1 MKTLLKQFQEGAVDQ
16 FVDMLHEAAGSISK
30 MKVPQAVVLTAPTGS
45 GKTVIAAAAIE
56 SLLDGDAKHAK
67 DAQATVLWI
76 TDQPDLNEQTRRK
89 MLQHSTSLTPARL
102 KTIYQGPGPQGKR
115 PLGVQRREVIP
126 DGIHEA
132 LGGVARALRA
142 RGWGVALRGVLA
154 GAGGG
159 RGGCRG
165 HASASSSVGRASSSA
180 SRRSRASGGI
190 RRVPFAVAQ
199 E

>member
-102 KTIYQGPGPQGKR
+102 ETDFHQQTFDPGKVYFLNTQKLGKNSS
-115 PLGVQRREVIP
+115 LVQKGNDRV
-126 DGIHEA
+126 
-132 LGGVARALRA
+132 VA
-142 RGWGVALRGVLA
+142 
-154 GAGGG
+154 
-159 RGGCRG
+159 
-165 HASASSSVGRASSSA
+165 
-180 SRRSRASGGI
+180 
-190 RRVPFAVAQ
+190 
-199 E
+199 